1 MNERLKLPD
10 RRTGNGRQWVR
21 KGVRIGV
28 LVAVL
33 TNTAFV
39 RVQAAN
45 PQPYAVTIVTTGNS
59 GLDEALHGASQ
70 LQSLREK
77 APVGP
82 VALITRAREDT
93 GRFETVLESFGY
105 YQGKVEITVD
115 GHPLGDPALAET
127 LSAVPASK
135 SVGVNIT
142 VSKGPLFHIG
152 RVTIDGAVP
161 ADARAKFG
169 LALGQPAVA
178 SDVLAAGARLL
189 TAMQEDGYAF
199 ATVSTPDVT
208 EDLEKHTLDVTF
220 KAEEGR
226 RVDIGQ
232 INFTGLKSVNESFVR
247 RRLLVHPGQLY
258 QPSKIDAARQ
268 DLASLGVFSGV
279 SVHAGTTIAPNGSIP
294 ITYDFQERPKY
305 AVGVT
310 GAYSTDLGASVTTTW
325 SDRNVFGNSEQL
337 NLSAAATGLGGTA
350 VKGLG
355 YDLSAQFLKPDFLR
369 RDQTLEFDL
378 ADLKQHLQAYNQQA
392 VTAGTALHR
401 KFAPMWD
408 GSVGVSAEHET
419 IGQEGV
425 TQEFT
430 LVGVPLT
437 AKYDSTGLT
446 NPIEDPTRGI
456 RAAFTATPT
465 ESLYGKAS
473 TFIILQ
479 ASGSTYLDLGHYWFG
494 TTGRS
499 ILALRGLVGSIAGA
513 SQFGLPPDQ
522 RFYAGGSATV
532 RGFKYQSIG
541 PLFPDGTPIGGTAI
555 DAGTIE
561 FRQRLVGN
569 FGAAAFVDAGHVS
582 AQNVPFHVTVRIGP
596 GIGVRYYTP
605 IGPVRLDVAVPANRP
620 QGGDH
625 FELYFG
631 LGEAF

>member
-10 RRTGNGRQWVR
+10 RYKGDEQQWVR
-21 KGVRIGV
+21 HGIRIGV

-33 TNTAFV
+33 ASTAFV
-39 RVQAAN
+39 RAQAAN

-59 GLDEALHGASQ
+59 GLDDALHGASQ

-93 GRFETVLESFGY
+93 GRFQTVLESFGY
-105 YQGKVEITVD
+105 YQGKASITID
-115 GHPLGDPALAET
+115 GHPLDDSALAET
-127 LSAVPASK
+127 LSALPTDK
-135 SVGVNIT
+135 SIEVKVT
-142 VSKGPLFHIG
+142 VSKGPQFHLG
-152 RVTIDGAVP
+152 RVTVDGVVP

-169 LALGQPAVA
+169 LASGQPAFA
-178 SDVLAAGARLL
+178 ADVLAAGTRLL

-199 ATVSTPDVT
+199 ATVSAPDVI
-208 EDLEKHTLDVTF
+208 EHVDQHTLDVTF
-220 KAEEGR
+220 KAVEGR
-226 RVDIGQ
+226 RVNIGQ
-232 INFTGLKSVNESFVR
+232 IDFSGLKAVNESFVR

-268 DLASLGVFSGV
+268 DLASVGVFSGV
-279 SVHAGTTIAPNGSIP
+279 SVHAGTTVAPNGTVP

-325 SDRNVFGNSEQL
+325 SDRNVFGNAEQL

-350 VKGLG
+350 VEGLG

-369 RDQTLEFDL
+369 RDQTLEFNL

-401 KFAPMWD
+401 KFGPMWD
-408 GSVGVSAEHET
+408 GSVGLSAEHET
-419 IGQEGV
+419 IAQEGV

-430 LVGVPLT
+430 LLGVPLT
-437 AKYDSTGLT
+437 AKYDSTGLM
-446 NPIEDPTRGI
+446 NPIDDPTHGI
-456 RAAFTATPT
+456 RAALTATPT
-465 ESLYGKAS
+465 ESLFGKAN
-473 TFIILQ
+473 TFLILQ
-479 ASGSTYLDLGHYWFG
+479 GNSSTYLDLGHYFLG

-499 ILALRGLVGSIAGA
+499 ILALRGLIGSIAGA
-513 SQFGLPPDQ
+513 TQFGLPPDQ

-569 FGAAAFVDAGHVS
+569 FGAAAFVDAGQVS
-582 AQNVPFHVTVRIGP
+582 AQNVPFHGTVRIGP

-605 IGPVRLDVAVPANRP
+605 IGPVRVDVAVPVNRP
-620 QGGDH
+620 RGGDR